1 MRGVLRDMQPG
12 LFCFAAE
19 ETEAALKGSSPS
31 CSLSKFQ
38 WSLHYS
44 THPLKVTVFFFFSP
58 VINPFLQITRAL
70 IAYTTFLAVAYM
82 FN

>member
-1 MRGVLRDMQPG
+1 MQPG

-31 CSLSKFQ
+31 CSLSEFQ
-38 WSLHYS
+38 WSLLYS
-44 THPLKVTVFFFFSP
+44 THPLKLTVFFSP

-70 IAYTTFLAVAYM
+70 IARTTFLAVAYM